1 MISAMGQ
8 RRRLPRLANTE
19 AAQGVTTIVPAT
31 MTLPEETLMEISKIA
46 GNYKATEGADLAGIN
61 MEGPFI
67 SLERKGHRHP
77 HIL

>member
-1 MISAMGQ
+1 M
-8 RRRLPRLANTE
+8 
-19 AAQGVTTIVPAT
+19 TTIVPAT

-67 SLERKGHRHP
+67 SPGKKGAQAST
-77 HIL
+77 HIVNRILRCFADCRRLQMDCIVW